1 MRRLGLPTSRGLCPR
16 GAAAFLGF
24 TLRLQLARPAG
35 ALGTRLHAEPL
46 ALGAAGV
53 PARGKARAAEEG
65 RPELVRTID
74 VADLESG
81 KDIPSHLLFTFGFEQ
96 DARERRT
103 ENESAVWV
111 ILYQTNMSLAPL
123 GTFFYSQ
130 LAEEMDGWMQ
140 AEVLGQGM
148 EWSGFST
155 KHHLA
160 LERMRKMSPMDI
172 VILSDFGDVV
182 LNPGRGTRGESMKAF
197 KDAYHEITSTSP
209 PGAIVISAEAQCCV
223 AALSYNAPG
232 DLVTSS
238 WQRQQ
243 RACNSGKPGCIG
255 TSNPGTRPWESFMQ
269 SLADQRGYRGTK
281 YPYLNAGLMAGKARD
296 LVRILEMLELENDE
310 DDQAVMTDLL
320 YRNPAS
326 FVLDY
331 DQKLFGNARWAMADN
346 KGCVFQWE
354 NSTGMFRQE
363 DTGTR
368 PLFIHTSGHYFS
380 CLRRVASHLGWEPAS
395 TRTRSAGRRGRPAA
409 AALLTAA
416 AALAWLL
423 P

>member
-1 MRRLGLPTSRGLCPR
+1 MRRGGQPR
-16 GAAAFLGF
+16 SVPGAGAGAATLLAAAFW
-24 TLRLQLARPAG
+24 LQLARPAG
-35 ALGTRLHAEPL
+35 ALGARFHTEPL
-46 ALGAAGV
+46 VTSLGARSKGQ
-53 PARGKARAAEEG
+53 PQ
-65 RPELVRTID
+65 LVRTVD
-74 VADLESG
+74 LADLESG
-81 KDIPSHLLFTFGFEQ
+81 KEIPSHLMFTFGFEQ

-140 AEVLGQGM
+140 AEVLGQGT

-160 LERMRKMSPMDI
+160 LERMKKMNPMDI

-182 LNPGRGTRGESMKAF
+182 LNPGRGGRGQSMRAF
-197 KDAYHEITSTSP
+197 KDAYHEITSTAP
-209 PGAIVISAEAQCCV
+209 PGAVVISSEAQCCV
-223 AALSYNAPG
+223 AALSYNMPG
-232 DLVTSS
+232 DLVGAG

-243 RACNSGKPGCIG
+243 RACNSGRPGCIG
-255 TSNPGTRPWESFMQ
+255 TATPGTRPWESFMEG
-269 SLADQRGYRGTK
+269 LAERRGYRATK

-296 LVRILEMLELENDE
+296 LVRILELLELEGDE
-310 DDQAVMTDLL
+310 DDQAVMTDML

-331 DQKLFGNARWAMADN
+331 DQKLFGNARWAMPDN

-354 NSTGMFRQE
+354 NATGMFQQE

-395 TRTRSAGRRGRPAA
+395 RTHSKSAGRRGRPAA
-409 AALLTAA
+409 AALVPVA
-416 AALAWLL
+416 AALSWLL
-423 P
+423 LL

>member
-1 MRRLGLPTSRGLCPR
+1 MRRQGLPTCRPC
-16 GAAAFLGF
+16 GAAALLGF
-24 TLRLQLARPAG
+24 ALWLQLARPAG
-35 ALGTRLHAEPL
+35 ALAVEPQVTN
-46 ALGAAGV
+46 LGA
-53 PARGKARAAEEG
+53 RAKG
-65 RPELVRTID
+65 RPELVRTVD
-74 VADLESG
+74 LADLASG
-81 KDIPSHLLFTFGFEQ
+81 KDVPNHLLFTFGFEQ
-96 DARERRT
+96 DARQRRT

-160 LERMRKMSPMDI
+160 LERMRKMNPMDI

-197 KDAYHEITSTSP
+197 KDAYHEITSTAP
-209 PGAIVISAEAQCCV
+209 PGSVVISAEAQCCV
-223 AALSYNAPG
+223 AALSYNMPG
-232 DLVTSS
+232 DLVTAG
-238 WQRQQ
+238 WKRQK

-255 TSNPGTRPWESFMQ
+255 TSTPGTLPWESFME
-269 SLADQRGYRGTK
+269 SLAEQRGYRGTK

-296 LVRILEMLELENDE
+296 LVRVLEMLQLEDDE
-310 DDQAVMTDLL
+310 DDQAVMTDML
-320 YRNPAS
+320 YRSPAS

-331 DQKLFGNARWAMADN
+331 DQKLFGNARWAMPNN
-346 KGCVFQWE
+346 KGCVFRWE
-354 NSTGMFRQE
+354 NTSGSFTQE
-363 DTGTR
+363 DTGAR

-380 CLRRVASHLGWEPAS
+380 CLRRVASYLGWEPAS
-395 TRTRSAGRRGRPAA
+395 SHRSAGRRGRPAA
-409 AALLTAA
+409 AALLLVAV
-416 AALAWLL
+416 ALSRLL

>member
-1 MRRLGLPTSRGLCPR
+1 MRRWGQPR
-16 GAAAFLGF
+16 SAPRAGAGGAALVAAAVW
-24 TLRLQLARPAG
+24 LQLARPAG
-35 ALGTRLHAEPL
+35 ALGTRLHTEPL
-46 ALGAAGV
+46 VTNLGA
-53 PARGKARAAEEG
+53 RAKG
-65 RPELVRTID
+65 RPQLVRTVD
-74 VADLESG
+74 LEDLESG
-81 KDIPSHLLFTFGFEQ
+81 KDIPSHLMFTFGFEQ
-96 DARERRT
+96 DAHERRI

-140 AEVLGQGM
+140 AEVLGQGT

-160 LERMRKMSPMDI
+160 LERMKKMNPMDI

-182 LNPGRGTRGESMKAF
+182 LNPGRGGRGQSMRAF
-197 KDAYHEITSTSP
+197 KEAYHEITSTAP
-209 PGAIVISAEAQCCV
+209 PGAVVISSEAQCCV
-223 AALSYNAPG
+223 AALSYNMPG
-232 DLVTSS
+232 DLVGAG

-243 RACNSGKPGCIG
+243 RACNSGRPGCIG
-255 TSNPGTRPWESFMQ
+255 TATPGTRPWESFMEG
-269 SLADQRGYRGTK
+269 LAERRGYRATK

-296 LVRILEMLELENDE
+296 LVRILEMLELEGDE
-310 DDQAVMTDLL
+310 DDQAVMTDML

-331 DQKLFGNARWAMADN
+331 DQKLFGNARWAMPDN
-346 KGCVFQWE
+346 RGCVFQWE
-354 NSTGMFRQE
+354 NSTGMFKQE

-395 TRTRSAGRRGRPAA
+395 RTHSKSAGRRGRPATVALVPVA
-409 AALLTAA
+409 AVMS
-416 AALAWLL
+416 WLL
-423 P
+423 M